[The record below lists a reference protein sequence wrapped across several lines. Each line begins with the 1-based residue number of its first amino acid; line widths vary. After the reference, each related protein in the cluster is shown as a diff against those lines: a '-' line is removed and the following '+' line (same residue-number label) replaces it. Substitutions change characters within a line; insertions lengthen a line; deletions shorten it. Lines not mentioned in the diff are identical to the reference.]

1 MQQCKNPLNITI
13 CRSHL
18 PTTFSIMTSIFKF
31 FHLSYC
37 NTMFLMCVS
46 QIIPFY
52 NYSQVPENIV
62 HTPDTL
68 FSENDQNKVYHRT
81 SHTLT
86 I

>member
-1 MQQCKNPLNITI
+1 
-13 CRSHL
+13 
-18 PTTFSIMTSIFKF
+18 
-31 FHLSYC
+31 
-37 NTMFLMCVS
+37 MFLMYVS

-68 FSENDQNKVYHRT
+68 FSPDDQNKVYNRT

-86 I
+86 ILATIILKFFCLSFLL